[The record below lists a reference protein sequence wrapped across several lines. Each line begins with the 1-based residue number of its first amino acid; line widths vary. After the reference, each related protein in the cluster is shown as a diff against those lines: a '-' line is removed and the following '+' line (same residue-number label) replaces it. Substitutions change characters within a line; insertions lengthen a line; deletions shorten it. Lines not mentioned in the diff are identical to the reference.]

1 MASPRRTQVRRPPR
15 GATIG
20 LLVSPTALGGGSGLA
35 AKVWLDAPSAA
46 ALEYAGWVMG
56 AGYAFAAIAFVW
68 QHLPGV
74 VAAWADFRQ
83 GDRLARELALHPAA
97 VEAYERLLQARLG
110 CHAIENG
117 AIDSPDI
124 VLIAQ
129 GRHGG
134 RRHSPGRTRPVS

>member
-1 MASPRRTQVRRPPR
+1 MASSRGTRVRRSPR
-15 GATIG
+15 GAAIG

-46 ALEYAGWVMG
+46 ALEYAGWVMA
-56 AGYAFAAIAFVW
+56 AGYAFAVVALVW
-68 QHLPGV
+68 QQLPRV
-74 VAAWADFRQ
+74 MTAWAELRQ

-117 AIDSPDI
+117 AIDSTDI

-129 GRHGG
+129 GRPGDK
-134 RRHSPGRTRPVS
+134 RHSPGRTKPVS